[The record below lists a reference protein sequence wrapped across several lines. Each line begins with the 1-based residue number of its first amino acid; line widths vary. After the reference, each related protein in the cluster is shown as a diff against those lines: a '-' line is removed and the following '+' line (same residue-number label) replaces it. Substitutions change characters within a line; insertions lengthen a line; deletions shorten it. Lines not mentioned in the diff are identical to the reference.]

1 MNENNMTGAVNC
13 WFGNTSREGCDKYK
27 DGKCTGIVH
36 PTYPPKLADCPFAAG
51 EPCDKWKIGEADHD
65 RQEDPTAMENAYKT
79 VSHLAKVISSG
90 SLNRWQKIHVVEAML
105 SACRSYVDADAS
117 DRCGPNTG
125 KQAEGRHGDDGYA
138 EDDHYYCP
146 YRDDHEC
153 RHSHHV
159 CAYCGENASSAWRP
173 EGVPLSE
180 MPEEARRIC
189 EDFDRKAAEA
199 ANGAFAAEDKANN
212 KENGK

>member
-1 MNENNMTGAVNC
+1 MNENNMNGTGRC
-13 WFGNTSREGCDKYK
+13 WFGYTCKLGCDKYK

-51 EPCDKWKIGEADHD
+51 EPSDKWKIGEADCD
-65 RQEDPTAMENAYKT
+65 RQEDPTAMENAYRT

-90 SLNRWQKIHVVEAML
+90 SLNRWQKIHVVGAML
-105 SACRSYVDADAS
+105 SACRSYIDADAS

-125 KQAEGRHGDDGYA
+125 KQAD
-138 EDDHYYCP
+138 
-146 YRDDHEC
+146 
-153 RHSHHV
+153 
-159 CAYCGENASSAWRP
+159 SSAWRP
-173 EGVPLSE
+173 EGIPISE

-199 ANGAFAAEDKANN
+199 ANGVFAAEDRVNN